1 MNKAYPMNVQ
11 KTIDAFKTHLKAV
24 GYADKTIELYR
35 WGLDTFEHFLTEKK
49 ITDLKQITMKTILS
63 YQEALMNEPLAK
75 ESKAIRIR
83 AVKRL
88 FEHLLKTHK
97 LLINPT
103 EGIREISRI
112 NRKIGIVLTVLEMN
126 RLLDQPNL
134 SLVTG
139 IRDRA
144 VMEVLYSTG
153 IRANELETLLVHH
166 VDLTESVLYIRKG
179 KGSNQRVVPL
189 GKNAARFVTE
199 YLETIRSRHLKKN
212 PDTKNLFL
220 TVDGTPLAAPTV
232 RQFLK
237 KYGKKA
243 GIEKPITPHTF
254 RRTCATHMLQKGADI
269 SYISRLLGH
278 VKLSTTQ
285 TYTHVLPVDVKD
297 THTRTHPGM
306 ATKNERSET
315 RK

>member
-1 MNKAYPMNVQ
+1 MNVQ

-49 ITDLKQITMKTILS
+49 ITDLKQVTLKTILH

-112 NRKIGIVLTVLEMN
+112 HRKIGIVLTVLEMN

-144 VMEVLYSTG
+144 VMDVLYTTG
-153 IRANELETLLVHH
+153 IRANELENLLIHH

-179 KGSNQRVVPL
+179 KGQKQRVVPL
-189 GKNAARFVTE
+189 GKTAARFVTE
-199 YLETIRSRHLKKN
+199 YLETIRSCHLKKN
-212 PDTKNLFL
+212 PDANTKNLFL
-220 TVDGTPLAAPTV
+220 TVKGAPLTGHAI

-243 GIEKPITPHTF
+243 GIEKPVTPHTF
-254 RRTCATHMLQKGADI
+254 RRTCATHMLQQGADI
-269 SYISRLLGH
+269 RYISSLLGH
-278 VKLSTTQ
+278 IKLSTTQ

-297 THTRTHPGM
+297 THTRTHPGI
-306 ATKNERSET
+306 ATKKERSET